1 LLSKAFMDGI
11 SSTLLSATFGRGVL
25 FSAFYVLFFQLFLT
39 FAFYFFGNF
48 ISPQAMANTLFL
60 GGGLMLALG
69 LKILG
74 LLEEVKLLNLMPS
87 LLLSVVV

>member
-1 LLSKAFMDGI
+1 
-11 SSTLLSATFGRGVL
+11 
-25 FSAFYVLFFQLFLT
+25 LT

-74 LLEEVKLLNLMPS
+74 LLEEVKPLNLMPS
-87 LLLSVVV
+87 LLLSVFV

>member
-1 LLSKAFMDGI
+1 
-11 SSTLLSATFGRGVL
+11 
-25 FSAFYVLFFQLFLT
+25 
-39 FAFYFFGNF
+39 
-48 ISPQAMANTLFL
+48 MANTLFL

-74 LLEEVKLLNLMPS
+74 LLEDVKVLNLMPS